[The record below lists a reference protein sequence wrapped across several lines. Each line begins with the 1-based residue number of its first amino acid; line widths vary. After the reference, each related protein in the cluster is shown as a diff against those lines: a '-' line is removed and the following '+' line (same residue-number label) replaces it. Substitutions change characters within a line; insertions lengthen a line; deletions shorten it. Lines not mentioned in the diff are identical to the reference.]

1 MNIHVVGI
9 DLGKTVFHL
18 VGMDAEG
25 NITLRKRMSRSQV
38 LAYLVNVPAC
48 TVAMEASCGAHFL
61 GRQLRGYGHQ
71 VRLIPAQFVRTFVKS
86 QKNDYVDAEAIAEAA
101 QRPTMRFVPIKTED
115 QLDLQALHRQRDRLI
130 ERRTALINQLRAF
143 LLERG
148 ITIRTGR
155 LQLRRELAS
164 MQAVLDERLS
174 PRMGRMFK
182 RTMEEWK
189 ALEKDIE
196 EVDAEIQAI
205 AQADEG
211 CRRLLTVPGIGPI
224 VATAMVAAIG
234 NGSAFQ
240 KGREF
245 ATWMGLVPQQWS
257 TGGKPKLLGI
267 SKRGNEYLR
276 RLFIH
281 GARSVV
287 SRVKRERLPFGSWIT
302 SLQARSHH
310 NVLCVAV
317 ANKLARIAWTVL
329 NRQTEFAPAVVTG
342 TPA

>member
-1 MNIHVVGI
+1 
-9 DLGKTVFHL
+9 
-18 VGMDAEG
+18 
-25 NITLRKRMSRSQV
+25 MSRI
-38 LAYLVNVPAC
+38 L
-48 TVAMEASCGAHFL
+48 
-61 GRQLRGYGHQ
+61 
-71 VRLIPAQFVRTFVKS
+71 
-86 QKNDYVDAEAIAEAA
+86 
-101 QRPTMRFVPIKTED
+101 
-115 QLDLQALHRQRDRLI
+115 
-130 ERRTALINQLRAF
+130 
-143 LLERG
+143 
-148 ITIRTGR
+148 
-155 LQLRRELAS
+155 
-164 MQAVLDERLS
+164 
-174 PRMGRMFK
+174 K
-182 RTMEEWK
+182 RTMDEWK

-205 AQADEG
+205 AHADEG

-287 SRVKRERLPFGSWIT
+287 SRVKRDRLPFGKWLT

-310 NVLCVAV
+310 NVVCVAV

-329 NRQTEFAPAVVTG
+329 HRQTEFAPAVTMG
-342 TPA
+342 TAA

>member
-1 MNIHVVGI
+1 
-9 DLGKTVFHL
+9 
-18 VGMDAEG
+18 
-25 NITLRKRMSRSQV
+25 
-38 LAYLVNVPAC
+38 
-48 TVAMEASCGAHFL
+48 
-61 GRQLRGYGHQ
+61 
-71 VRLIPAQFVRTFVKS
+71 
-86 QKNDYVDAEAIAEAA
+86 
-101 QRPTMRFVPIKTED
+101 
-115 QLDLQALHRQRDRLI
+115 
-130 ERRTALINQLRAF
+130 
-143 LLERG
+143 
-148 ITIRTGR
+148 
-155 LQLRRELAS
+155 
-164 MQAVLDERLS
+164 
-174 PRMGRMFK
+174 
-182 RTMEEWK
+182 MEEWK

-342 TPA
+342 TPAERGISKHRSELTSRMHELSRSRQIRPSSTRPCQNGAPMQGFASPRPLRAPLHSPRRSGAPSNRDGRLRRDHETNPGVIEDSNPR